1 MINFTDFKNILKRS
15 APMIDKD
22 SYLDK
27 LKILLQERYAY
38 LQRCEVAS
46 PELIQYLEGY
56 LSAARTLDAVSYDE
70 IKAVMDKAHYEV
82 FGKTVEERQ
91 LAELYAPVPQG
102 DPDDLELP
110 TWIRWGVR
118 LDRL

>member
-1 MINFTDFKNILKRS
+1 
-15 APMIDKD
+15 MIDKD
-22 SYLDK
+22 AYLTK
-27 LKILLQERYAY
+27 LKMLLIERYGY
-38 LQRCEVAS
+38 LKRCEVAP

-82 FGKTVEERQ
+82 FGKTIEERQ
-91 LAELYAPVPQG
+91 LAELYASVPKG

-110 TWIRWGVR
+110 TWIRRGIR